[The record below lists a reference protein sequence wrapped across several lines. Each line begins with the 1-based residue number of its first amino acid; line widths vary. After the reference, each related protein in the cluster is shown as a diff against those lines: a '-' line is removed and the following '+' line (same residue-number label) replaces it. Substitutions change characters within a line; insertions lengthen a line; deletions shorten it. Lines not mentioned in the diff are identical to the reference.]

1 MTSQYIWIGIAVS
14 VFVAGIGIGYGVW
27 QSSTSGLAGMMMS
40 PQQMNQMMN
49 NPEAMQQ
56 IALYD
61 AKPRHDESKHDGWR
75 HGTNDDTRP
84 ELKEKFD

>member
-49 NPEAMQQ
+49 DPEAMQQ
-56 IALYD
+56 MHSMMQNPDMMNQNMMGGGMGQMMIQD
-61 AKPRHDESKHDGWR
+61 PS
-75 HGTNDDTRP
+75 
-84 ELKEKFD
+84 